1 MKIFKIAGL
10 VLVAATFAISSAFA
24 QGMGQGQGQGQQQQ
38 MPDVP
43 TSDDVSEDELTQFVT
58 TISEIEPIQVE
69 LQSDVEELVQEHDIS
84 MERFQQLMMAM
95 QNPQMAD
102 QVEISDE
109 EREQIESIQP
119 DLTDLQMKAEES
131 MIEKIED
138 NGLDVE
144 RYQAIMMGAQQ
155 DQELMTRLQEAL
167 ESQQG

>member
-1 MKIFKIAGL
+1 MKILKIASL
-10 VLVAATFAISSAFA
+10 ILVAATFAISSAFA
-24 QGMGQGQGQGQQQQ
+24 QGMGQGQGQQQ

-43 TSDDVSEDELTQFVT
+43 TSDDVSEEELEQFVT

-69 LQSDVEELVQEHDIS
+69 LQSDVEELVEEHDIS

-109 EREQIESIQP
+109 EREQIENIQP
-119 DLTDLQMKAEES
+119 DLNDLQMKAEES
-131 MIEKIED
+131 MVEKIED
-138 NGLDVE
+138 NGLNVE

-167 ESQQG
+167 ENQQG

>member
-1 MKIFKIAGL
+1 MKILKIASL
-10 VLVAATFAISSAFA
+10 ILVAATFAISSAFA
-24 QGMGQGQGQGQQQQ
+24 QGMGQGQGQQQ
-38 MPDVP
+38 MPDAP
-43 TSDDVSEDELTQFVT
+43 TSDDVSEEELEQFVT

-69 LQSDVEELVQEHDIS
+69 LQSDVEELVEEHDIS

-109 EREQIESIQP
+109 EREQIENIQP
-119 DLTDLQMKAEES
+119 DLNDLQMKAEES
-131 MIEKIED
+131 MVEKIED
-138 NGLDVE
+138 NGLNVE

-167 ESQQG
+167 ENQQG